1 MPPWMMKEACSVSSP
16 ELPPL
21 FEQLAQPLQYA
32 EDLLAH
38 FAVLA
43 RSRDSAQ
50 LRERLVMAAGELSHS
65 PLSQLYLLDV
75 THTQLTLAA
84 EWMDGQRYARETDSL
99 ASDYHD
105 QQLLQ
110 YCLCQNQPLHIEQL
124 DASLYATAFLPGET
138 TDWRSLLCLPLLDD
152 QQHVAG
158 LLLLASRQS
167 RQLQGYVDS
176 LQMLGN
182 VALHQLQLLQ
192 QLQPEH
198 PTRQASQPEPPPA
211 LARSYGLIGQ
221 SAAMQA
227 VYQLI
232 SKILHNPVTVLITGE
247 TGTGKELVARAIHD
261 YGSRRSQPFI
271 AQNCAALPEQLLESE
286 LFGYRKGAFTGA
298 DKDHRGLIDS
308 ADGGTLFLDEIG
320 DMPLPLQA
328 KLLRVLQEGE
338 IRPLGSN
345 DTYRIDVRILA
356 ATHQDLQ
363 EMVRQGQFREDLYY
377 RLIHFPIDLPPL
389 RERGND
395 IQLLARRFVED
406 ACCFL
411 QREPCYWAEDT
422 LERLGSYSFPG
433 NVRELKGMIARALLL
448 CDDNLLLPEHFNLPQ
463 DSQPTS
469 GMNLRDHL
477 ERIERNLLLDS
488 LQRNQGNQ
496 TNAANELGLPR
507 RTLLY
512 RMQRLNIS
520 PADLKSRERN
530 HVQSGQ

>member
-1 MPPWMMKEACSVSSP
+1 
-16 ELPPL
+16 LPAL
-21 FEQLAQPLQYA
+21 FDHLAQPLLYA
-32 EDLLAH
+32 ENLLAH
-38 FAVLA
+38 FAALA
-43 RSRDSAQ
+43 HSRDSHRLQ
-50 LRERLVMAAGELSHS
+50 ERLAEAASALTDC
-65 PLSQLYLLDV
+65 PLAQLYLLDV

-84 EWMDGQRYARETDSL
+84 EWLDGQRYERETDSL
-99 ASDYHD
+99 PSDYHD

-110 YCLCQNQPLHIEQL
+110 YCLCQNQPLHVEHL
-124 DASLYATAFLPGET
+124 DGSLYATPFLPASVN
-138 TDWRSLLCLPLLDD
+138 DWRSLLCLPLLDD

-158 LLLLASRQS
+158 LLLLASRQA
-167 RQLQGYVDS
+167 RQLQGYIDS
-176 LQMLGN
+176 LRLLGN
-182 VALHQLQLLQ
+182 FAMHQLQLLQ
-192 QLQPEH
+192 QVQPEQVPH
-198 PTRQASQPEPPPA
+198 VSAPTVPA
-211 LARSYGLIGQ
+211 LARSYGLLGE
-221 SAAMQA
+221 SPAMQA

-232 SKILHNPVTVLITGE
+232 SKVLHNPVTVLITGE

-261 YGSRRSQPFI
+261 YGSRRSQAFI
-271 AQNCAALPEQLLESE
+271 AQNCAAVPEHLLESE

-298 DKDHRGLIDS
+298 DKDHNGLLDS

-320 DMPLPLQA
+320 DMPMPLQA

-345 DTYRIDVRILA
+345 DTHQIDVRIVA

-363 EMVRQGQFREDLYY
+363 DMVREGRFREDLYY
-377 RLIHFPIDLPPL
+377 RLTHFPIELPPL
-389 RERGND
+389 RERGDD

-411 QREPCYWAEDT
+411 QRTPCYWADAA
-422 LERLGSYSFPG
+422 LEQLGSYHFPG

-448 CDDNLLLPEHFNLPQ
+448 CDGNLLLPEHFNLPA
-463 DSQPTS
+463 DAGQPT
-469 GMNLRDHL
+469 GMSLRDRL
-477 ERIERNLLLDS
+477 ERVERNLLLDC

-496 TNAANELGLPR
+496 TNAASELGLPR

-512 RMQRLNIS
+512 RMRRLNIS